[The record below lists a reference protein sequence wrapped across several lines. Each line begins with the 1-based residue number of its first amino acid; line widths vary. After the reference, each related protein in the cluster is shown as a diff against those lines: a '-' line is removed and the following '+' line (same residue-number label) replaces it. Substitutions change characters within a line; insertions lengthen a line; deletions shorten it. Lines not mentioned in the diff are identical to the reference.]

1 MATQSGVGLGGAPGR
16 AIDGNTSGQWND
28 GFVELYLLYL
38 NPRPNETKIDVES

>member
-1 MATQSGVGLGGAPGR
+1 MATQSGVGLGGEPGR

-38 NPRPNETKIDVES
+38 NLNDTKIDVET